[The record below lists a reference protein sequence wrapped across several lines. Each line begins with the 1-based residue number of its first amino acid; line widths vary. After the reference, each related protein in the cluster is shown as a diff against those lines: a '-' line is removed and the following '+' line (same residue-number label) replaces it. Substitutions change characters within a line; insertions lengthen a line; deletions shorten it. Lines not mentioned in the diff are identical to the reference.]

1 MQEPGRTSSAEHARR
16 WSQAHGG
23 VHASP
28 LVRWW
33 LGGVRRAATP
43 LVSAGVSPSAV
54 TLAGLALS
62 LLALVPA
69 AAAGGAWGFAG
80 GLVGGPAEG
89 PAARWALAVPV
100 LLGAAALADGLDG
113 AVAVLGGTASRGGAV
128 LDAVCDRVSDAAGLA
143 ALWLLGA
150 PVLPVLLAAGL
161 GQVHEYARARAQAEG
176 MTGPGAVTASERPT
190 RVLVAAMFALACG
203 VHPQDAGTWAATG
216 AWVAAAAALVGLA
229 QLLVAVRRG
238 LSGPR

>member
-1 MQEPGRTSSAEHARR
+1 VRDSGRASSAEHARR

-23 VHASP
+23 LRASP

-33 LGGVRRAATP
+33 LDGVRRAATP
-43 LVSAGVSPSAV
+43 LVAAGVSPSVV

-69 AAAGGAWGFAG
+69 AVAGG
-80 GLVGGPAEG
+80 VGGVPGSPEG
-89 PAARWALAVPV
+89 VGARWALAVPV
-100 LLGAAALADGLDG
+100 LLGLAALADGLDG

-128 LDAVCDRVSDAAGLA
+128 LDAACDRISDAAALA

-150 PVLPVLLAAGL
+150 PALPVLLAVGL
-161 GQVHEYARARAQAEG
+161 GQLHEYVRARAQAEG

-190 RVLVAAMFALACG
+190 RVLVAAMFALGCG
-203 VHPQDAGTWAATG
+203 VYPQAAGTWAAAG

-229 QLLVAVRRG
+229 HLLLAVRG
-238 LSGPR
+238 VLSGPR

>member
-1 MQEPGRTSSAEHARR
+1 MQDSGRAPSAEHARR

-23 VHASP
+23 IHASP

-33 LGGVRRAATP
+33 LDGVRRAATP
-43 LVSAGVSPSAV
+43 LVAAGVSPSAV

-69 AAAGGAWGFAG
+69 AVAGGV
-80 GLVGGPAEG
+80 VGGADGEG
-89 PAARWALAVPV
+89 ARWALAVPV
-100 LLGAAALADGLDG
+100 LLGLAALADGLDG

-128 LDAVCDRVSDAAGLA
+128 LDAVCDRLSDAAGLA

-150 PVLPVLLAAGL
+150 PALPVLLAAGL
-161 GQVHEYARARAQAEG
+161 GQLHEYVRARAQAEG
-176 MTGPGAVTASERPT
+176 MTGPGTVTASERPT

-203 VHPQDAGTWAATG
+203 VYPQDAGAWAAAG
-216 AWVAAAAALVGLA
+216 AWVATAAAVVGLA
-229 QLLVAVRRG
+229 QLLVAVRRT
-238 LSGPR
+238 LSGPL